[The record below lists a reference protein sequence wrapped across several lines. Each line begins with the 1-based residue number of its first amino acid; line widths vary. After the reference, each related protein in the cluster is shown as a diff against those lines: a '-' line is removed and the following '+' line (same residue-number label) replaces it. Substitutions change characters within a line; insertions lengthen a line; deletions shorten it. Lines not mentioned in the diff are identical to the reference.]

1 MVDGSISY
9 QTDAYVNGEWTAAA
23 SGARFDVT
31 NHATGEV
38 IASVSDLRQLDV
50 EGAIAAATLAFPA
63 WSKQLAPERANAL
76 KRWFALIL
84 EHEER
89 LAQIMTAEQG
99 KPLAEARGEIRYA
112 ASFVEWF
119 SEEARR
125 VYGDIIPAHPTATRL
140 LTLKQAVG
148 VVAAIT
154 PWNFPAAMIT
164 RKVGAALA
172 AGCTV
177 LVKPSELTP
186 LTALAL
192 ADLAQKAGIP
202 AGVFNVVTTSDP
214 EQFSV
219 PVMSSN
225 DVRKISFTGSTA
237 VGKMLLRRAA
247 DSVKRVSL
255 ELGGNAPFIVFD
267 DANVE
272 AAVEGAI
279 AYKYR
284 NGGQTCVCSNR
295 IYVQEGIMP
304 QFSALFAKR
313 VSQLQVGPGTSPT
326 CDIGPLINQKA
337 VDKVQR
343 LIQNATEGVAK
354 VLLGWKLSPLGG
366 TFFAPTILVGGR
378 DSMDISKEE
387 IFGPVSVLYSFTSEE
402 EVIKRAND
410 TAFGLAAYFYTQ
422 DLARSWRVSEQLEYG
437 IVGINTGLIS
447 TAVGPFGGMKES
459 GLGREGSRYGVDE
472 YLETKFVCVGGI

>member
-31 NHATGEV
+31 NPATGEV
-38 IASVSDLRQLDV
+38 IASFSDLSQLDV

-125 VYGDIIPAHPTATRL
+125 VYGDIIPAHTTATRL

-219 PVMSSN
+219 PVMRSSL
-225 DVRKISFTGSTA
+225 SATA
-237 VGKMLLRRAA
+237 FVSKRSGRSSKMLN
-247 DSVKRVSL
+247 
-255 ELGGNAPFIVFD
+255 E
-267 DANVE
+267 
-272 AAVEGAI
+272 
-279 AYKYR
+279 
-284 NGGQTCVCSNR
+284 T
-295 IYVQEGIMP
+295 
-304 QFSALFAKR
+304 
-313 VSQLQVGPGTSPT
+313 
-326 CDIGPLINQKA
+326 GPLIRVTNTSSGADTKCSR
-337 VDKVQR
+337 VEV
-343 LIQNATEGVAK
+343 
-354 VLLGWKLSPLGG
+354 
-366 TFFAPTILVGGR
+366 FAFWL
-378 DSMDISKEE
+378 
-387 IFGPVSVLYSFTSEE
+387 
-402 EVIKRAND
+402 
-410 TAFGLAAYFYTQ
+410 
-422 DLARSWRVSEQLEYG
+422 
-437 IVGINTGLIS
+437 
-447 TAVGPFGGMKES
+447 
-459 GLGREGSRYGVDE
+459 
-472 YLETKFVCVGGI
+472 